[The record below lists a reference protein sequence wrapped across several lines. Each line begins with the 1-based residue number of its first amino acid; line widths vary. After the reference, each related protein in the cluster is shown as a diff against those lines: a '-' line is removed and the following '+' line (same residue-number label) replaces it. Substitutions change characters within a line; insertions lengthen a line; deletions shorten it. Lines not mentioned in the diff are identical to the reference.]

1 MVVELFFNEFLLLFN
16 QKVGMHF
23 KETLNELFTLINR
36 RFGMI
41 TNRELHRFGFGAP
54 LLIYFG
60 LYNMTP
66 HNIFHLLITYSIHH
80 RISD

>member
-1 MVVELFFNEFLLLFN
+1 MVVELFFNKFLLLFN

-23 KETLNELFTLINR
+23 QKTLNELFTLINS
-36 RFGMI
+36 RFGVI
-41 TNRELHRFGFGAP
+41 TNRELHRFGFAIP

-66 HNIFHLLITYSIHH
+66 DNIFHLLIIYSIHH